1 MMRKEDKMKRLC
13 AASLTYF
20 RLKAD
25 LAAIE
30 LELADNAPLLQ
41 TTEGNFLK
49 KIWKKATTG
58 IHNEL
63 RKKTTET
70 LEKERA
76 VVERELAKFESQHTE
91 KTLLYSNNPEALKA
105 FINKSLFRKDK
116 DGLKRL
122 RFAISLILDDRYSY
136 QRPILSLQP
145 LSDILFDDAIYM
157 QSLYDTLDENFKY
170 VRRDFSLSLDE
181 LISFIPSLGNVSLQ
195 CLINRS
201 QQREFTKNL
210 GKLSADQV
218 GTLLAIKLT
227 IAEKAKPLLTDEAWK
242 ELIDETLQFI
252 GDIRADEEYKKVF
265 TEQDALVSDEVF
277 SLCSLSVNRLAELVK
292 G

>member
-1 MMRKEDKMKRLC
+1 MMRKQDKMKRLC

-76 VVERELAKFESQHTE
+76 VVETELAKFESQHTE

-145 LSDILFDDAIYM
+145 LSDILFDSVIYACDK
-157 QSLYDTLDENFKY
+157 LCICHFCL
-170 VRRDFSLSLDE
+170 R
-181 LISFIPSLGNVSLQ
+181 LICNLNCARKIARARFGKRCSSVA
-195 CLINRS
+195 
-201 QQREFTKNL
+201 KN
-210 GKLSADQV
+210 
-218 GTLLAIKLT
+218 
-227 IAEKAKPLLTDEAWK
+227 
-242 ELIDETLQFI
+242 
-252 GDIRADEEYKKVF
+252 
-265 TEQDALVSDEVF
+265 
-277 SLCSLSVNRLAELVK
+277 
-292 G
+292 